1 MMDAISPEEAR
12 DLAEA
17 LWEAAER
24 AEQRHRPYEVSQL
37 GSTYVAMPVEAG
49 DSYEDCVVRVAREGG
64 SWFTDTRQITPDRKG
79 PDVG

>member
-1 MMDAISPEEAR
+1 MIDTISPEEAR

-24 AEQRHRPYEVSQL
+24 AERRHRPYEVSQL

-49 DSYEDCVVRVAREGG
+49 DSFEDCVVRVARQGV
-64 SWFTDTRQITPDRKG
+64 SWFTDKCQTTLDRKG
-79 PDVG
+79 LDVG